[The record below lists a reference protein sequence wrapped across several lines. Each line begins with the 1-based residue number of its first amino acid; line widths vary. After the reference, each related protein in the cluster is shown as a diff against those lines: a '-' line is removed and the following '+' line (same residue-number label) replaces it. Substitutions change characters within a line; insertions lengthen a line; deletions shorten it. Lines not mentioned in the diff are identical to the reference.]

1 MIDCGEGT
9 QIQMGRYGIRWRRLK
24 RVFISHLHGDH
35 YFGLF
40 GLLTSM
46 SLQGRTAPLHIH
58 GPAPLEEVMRVV
70 FPTGQT
76 FIGYPLHFHAH
87 PEQGGT
93 LTDGP
98 LYSVRCFPTEHR
110 VPCWGFVVERKTR
123 GRKLLPEAAA
133 GFGIPQHFFSRLKE
147 GEDYTAPD
155 GRVVQNELVTE
166 DGPAPRRYAYCAD
179 TRYTES
185 FLPHIQGVDLMYH
198 ESTYLQDNTERA
210 LSRYHST
217 ARQAAEL
224 AKAAEVKALLL
235 GHYSSSY
242 RDPSVFQQE
251 AAQVFPDVQAS
262 VEGAGYEV

>member
-1 MIDCGEGT
+1 MLDCGEGT
-9 QIQMGRYGIRWRRLK
+9 QIQMQRYGIRWRRLK
-24 RVFISHLHGDH
+24 RIFISHLHGDH

-58 GPAPLEEVMRVV
+58 GPAELQTVMDVI
-70 FPTGQT
+70 FPAERT
-76 FIGYPLHFHAH
+76 FIGYPLHFHPH
-87 PEQGGT
+87 PDGAGM

-123 GRKLLPEAAA
+123 GRKLLPETATQ
-133 GFGIPQHFFSRLKE
+133 FGIPQHFFSRLKE
-147 GEDYTAPD
+147 GEDYTTPD
-155 GRVVQNELVTE
+155 GRVVQNQLVTE
-166 DGPAPRRYAYCAD
+166 EGPRPRRYAFCAD
-179 TRYTES
+179 TRYTQS
-185 FLPHIQGVDLMYH
+185 FLPHVHGVDLMYH
-198 ESTYLQDNTERA
+198 ESTYLQEATERA

-224 AKAAEVKALLL
+224 AKAAEAKALLL

-251 AAQVFPDVQAS
+251 AAEIFSNVQAS
-262 VEGAGYEV
+262 AEGAGYEV